1 MFLRV
6 RWYLWVM
13 GGDCLSLSHCSSASS
28 SRSESPQ
35 GTLCYVVQSCGQ
47 HSALPCPRNAG
58 LSPSLSTAGFV
69 CMISITFCGGA
80 SFLLNGKGIW
90 SWLCFTD
97 FSFPS
102 LAWPLGTTCSRAWV
116 VSPQESETHCQPQ
129 MRLTIPLKCSV
140 TNGAA
145 AWGAGP
151 IAAALSLPGKLSV
164 SVADPREKRLK
175 GRCMPTFCILGTHR
189 MLIHDTEICFPVGRW
204 LTC

>member
-1 MFLRV
+1 MVPLSHGWR
-6 RWYLWVM
+6 LPLT
-13 GGDCLSLSHCSSASS
+13 LSLLLSIFLQIWKSSGHPVLCG
-28 SRSESPQ
+28 SE
-35 GTLCYVVQSCGQ
+35 LW
-47 HSALPCPRNAG
+47 AA
-58 LSPSLSTAGFV
+58 LSPSLSQECWSVAFTKHCWICLHALHHFLWR
-69 CMISITFCGGA
+69 SI
-80 SFLLNGKGIW
+80 LLIEWEGIW

-175 GRCMPTFCILGTHR
+175 GRCMPTFCILGTHK